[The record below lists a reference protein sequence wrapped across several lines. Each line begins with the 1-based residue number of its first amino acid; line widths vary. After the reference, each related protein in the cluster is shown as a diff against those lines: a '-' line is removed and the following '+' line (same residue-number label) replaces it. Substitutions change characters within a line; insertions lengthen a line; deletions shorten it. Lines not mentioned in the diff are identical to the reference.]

1 MLKFNTI
8 LEANGIDPHDVQLV
22 RHKDRGP
29 TGVTPF
35 SLMCNAL
42 DRFEHYQSIQGRA
55 VFRRKLLATFVV
67 APAPSAETIF
77 VNLYAIGTPQRNTA
91 AETCPV
97 RLKVFEPGRLWK
109 YPLSVD
115 ERLSSFSKKLII
127 EWGEG
132 YRSWV
137 QRSDRQNKV
146 VLEIRKHFLEPPFPQ
161 YLEFSRHM
169 LEIPTLFPSWKVA
182 LKQSKGVYL
191 LVDQR
196 DGAQYVGSA
205 TGEHGFLGRWLSYAK
220 DGHGGN
226 VILKSRNHKDYI
238 VTILETAGSAMDRN
252 AILAR
257 EVFWKEKLGSRAD
270 RLGDEFGLNAN

>member
-35 SLMCNAL
+35 FLMCNAL
-42 DRFEHYQSIQGRA
+42 DQFEHYQSLQGRA
-55 VFRRKLLATFVV
+55 VFRRKLLAAFVV
-67 APAPSAETIF
+67 APPPSAETIF
-77 VNLYAIGTPQRNTA
+77 VNLYAIGTPQRNA
-91 AETCPV
+91 ATETCPL
-97 RLKVFEPGRLWK
+97 RLKVFEPGRHWK
-109 YPLSVD
+109 YPLLVD
-115 ERLSSFSKKLII
+115 ERLSSFSKKLVI

-137 QRSDRQNKV
+137 QRSDRQNKT
-146 VLEIRKHFLEPPFPQ
+146 VLEIRGNFFEPQFPH
-161 YLEFSRHM
+161 YLEFKQHI
-169 LEIPTLFPSWKVA
+169 LEIPTLFSSWKTS
-182 LKQSKGVYL
+182 LRQSKGVYL
-191 LVDQR
+191 LVDQK

-205 TGEHGFLGRWLSYAK
+205 TGEHGFLGRWLAYAK
-220 DGHGGN
+220 DGHAGN
-226 VILKSRNHKDYI
+226 VTLKARNHKEYV

-257 EVFWKEKLGSRAD
+257 EALWKEKLGSRAD